1 MKGEICIKAIPEKD
15 GTRLTGHCILED
27 VNGLDKFRII
37 DTLVDSLHMDDE
49 DILQYLIYRKV
60 KKITLDD

>member
-1 MKGEICIKAIPEKD
+1 MKGEIYIKATPEKD
-15 GTRLTGHCILED
+15 GTRLTGHCVLED

-37 DTLVDSLHMDDE
+37 DTVVDSLHMDDE